1 MWFTRIS
8 IGNPVLATM
17 MMVAFVV
24 LGLFSYQRL
33 RVDQFPDVTFPI
45 VVVQTE
51 YPGAAPETVESD
63 ITRKVEEAVNTIN
76 GINSLTSRSYEGQ
89 SIVIIEFALTVDPAQ
104 AAQDVRE
111 KVALIK
117 AAFRREVKEPRV
129 TRFDPADRPIFSVA
143 VTNDAEKSR
152 YTIRELTT
160 IADQLVKKR
169 LENVRGVGSISLV
182 GGVKREIQIYVKPAE
197 MQALN
202 ISIEQVL
209 NAVRNENQELPA
221 GAVRALANEQMVQVQ
236 GRLKRPEDF
245 ERIVVVKRGGNAV
258 LLGQI
263 ARVADSQQEQE
274 SLAMFNGQ
282 RTLALDIIKAQGQ
295 NTIEVADGLKKVIK
309 ELQPTLDALHP
320 GVKIEVIKDGSR
332 QIRVGVENVRRT

>member
-111 KVALIK
+111 KVALVK
-117 AAFRREVKEPRV
+117 SAFRKEVKEPRV

-143 VTNDAEKSR
+143 VTNDAGKSR

-202 ISIEQVL
+202 ISMDQVL

-221 GAVRALANEQMVQVQ
+221 GAVRALANEQLVQVQ

-245 ERIVVVKRGGNAV
+245 ERIVVAKRGGNPV

-263 ARVADSQQEQE
+263 ARVVDSQQEQE
-274 SLAMFNGQ
+274 SLAMFN
-282 RTLALDIIKAQGQ
+282 ACISA
-295 NTIEVADGLKKVIK
+295 GL
-309 ELQPTLDALHP
+309 T
-320 GVKIEVIKDGSR
+320 
-332 QIRVGVENVRRT
+332 

>member
-51 YPGAAPETVESD
+51 YPGAAPETVETD

-89 SIVIIEFALTVDPAQ
+89 SIVIIEFSLMIDPAQ

-117 AAFRREVKEPRV
+117 AIFRKEVKEPRV
-129 TRFDPADRPIFSVA
+129 TRYDPADRPIFSVA
-143 VTNDAEKSR
+143 VTNDASKGKYSM
-152 YTIRELTT
+152 RELTT
-160 IADQLVKKR
+160 IADQLIKKR
-169 LENVRGVGSISLV
+169 LVSRWISSWS
-182 GGVKREIQIYVKPAE
+182 R
-197 MQALN
+197 
-202 ISIEQVL
+202 
-209 NAVRNENQELPA
+209 
-221 GAVRALANEQMVQVQ
+221 
-236 GRLKRPEDF
+236 F
-245 ERIVVVKRGGNAV
+245 
-258 LLGQI
+258 
-263 ARVADSQQEQE
+263 
-274 SLAMFNGQ
+274 Q
-282 RTLALDIIKAQGQ
+282 R
-295 NTIEVADGLKKVIK
+295 
-309 ELQPTLDALHP
+309 
-320 GVKIEVIKDGSR
+320 
-332 QIRVGVENVRRT
+332 RRRS